1 MLHRIFDTLLL
12 TNDQHS
18 LLQNSIYHHIPLNT
32 YTTITIMPWEIT
44 YKIPQTH
51 TYLIGILYTVI
62 TTLQNIYTITAMA
75 DIH

>member
-1 MLHRIFDTLLL
+1 
-12 TNDQHS
+12 
-18 LLQNSIYHHIPLNT
+18 
-32 YTTITIMPWEIT
+32 MPWEIT

-62 TTLQNIYTITAMA
+62 TILQNIYTITTMA